1 MLVSISRVFNPKPVE
16 ALPWGSKSTN
26 KTRYPWSAKQ
36 APRLMVVVVLPTPPF
51 WLAMAMIRGVGFG
64 PPEAAVVLV
73 IVRTEYP

>member
-1 MLVSISRVFNPKPVE
+1 
-16 ALPWGSKSTN
+16 
-26 KTRYPWSAKQ
+26 
-36 APRLMVVVVLPTPPF
+36 LMVVVVLPTPPF